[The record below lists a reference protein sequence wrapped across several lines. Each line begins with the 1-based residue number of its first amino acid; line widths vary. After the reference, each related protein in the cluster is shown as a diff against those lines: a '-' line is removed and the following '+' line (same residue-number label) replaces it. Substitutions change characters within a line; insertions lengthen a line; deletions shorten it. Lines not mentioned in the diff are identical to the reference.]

1 MSGSDLADLS
11 KIGGIFKKGCVIMCL
26 PILRVVLEFH
36 VEEILMG
43 YVFLLIIGMAKFVSY
58 QETLSNFQSQDE
70 FW

>member
-26 PILRVVLEFH
+26 PILRVVLKFH

-58 QETLSNFQSQDE
+58 QETLSNF
-70 FW
+70 

>member
-26 PILRVVLEFH
+26 PILRVVLKFH

-70 FW
+70 F

>member
-43 YVFLLIIGMAKFVSY
+43 YFFLLIIGMAKFVSY
-58 QETLSNFQSQDE
+58 QETLSNF
-70 FW
+70 